1 MCLSPNGDYLL
12 AGTSISRQ
20 SQEKEGYLH
29 FFDTKNFEKLK
40 TINVGETSVTDVTWS
55 KAINQIVIG
64 TSGHEARIYFDHNLS
79 IKGALQ
85 AINKQPRVDKDPKF
99 DYSHPVY
106 LPHSLPLYKERP
118 TNNNK
123 KDFQELR
130 QDPLKTFKP
139 FLPMKGPNKG
149 GKQNVAYTQI
159 QHIIQSLNANP
170 EVVEDARKP
179 LWEIGKHVDMSKQF
193 TSAYRETQ
201 PQQIFN
207 SAPTEQK

>member
-1 MCLSPNGDYLL
+1 M
-12 AGTSISRQ
+12 
-20 SQEKEGYLH
+20 H

-79 IKGALQ
+79 VKGALQ

-179 LWEIGKHVDMSKQF
+179 LWEIGKHVDMSK
-193 TSAYRETQ
+193 
-201 PQQIFN
+201 
-207 SAPTEQK
+207 